1 MFCSKCGKEIDN
13 SAVVCPNCGCP
24 TGNGQPQQSA
34 QPNYKQ
40 QPTQANYQQNAYNA
54 QPMTAEQAS
63 ATAES
68 GGLARAAVICAILI
82 PIAGIICGIIGIAK
96 YKDPSY
102 KKQCIIAIPVAIVV
116 WIITAI
122 IMSNVM

>member
-34 QPNYKQ
+34 QPNY
-40 QPTQANYQQNAYNA
+40 QQNSYNA

>member
-24 TGNGQPQQSA
+24 TGNSQPQQSA
-34 QPNYKQ
+34 QAYYQ
-40 QPTQANYQQNAYNA
+40 QQANSQTAYNA
-54 QPMTAEQAS
+54 QPMTPEQAS

-68 GGLARAAVICAILI
+68 GGLARAAIICAILF
-82 PIAGIICGIIGIAK
+82 PIVGIICGIVGIAK
-96 YKDPSY
+96 YKDPTY

-116 WIITAI
+116 WIISAI
-122 IMSNVM
+122 IFASVM